1 MAWFTPR
8 ELPDNRYYI
17 FGHGGGRA
25 LAEKE
30 GVDFLGEVPII
41 QSVMEGADCG
51 RPASSFDPDTE
62 KYYREIASKLVE
74 KVG

>member
-1 MAWFTPR
+1 
-8 ELPDNRYYI
+8 I
-17 FGHGGGRA
+17 FGRGGGRA

-51 RPASSFDPDTE
+51 RPASSFDVDTE
-62 KYYREIASKLVE
+62 RFYREIASKLVD